1 MNIRLSKQQKS
12 KPIYQADDIYAILQQ
27 VLLREGR
34 VQRRQEYFWI
44 LGLNS
49 DRTLVFLELLALG
62 AQNRVEINPPE
73 AYRMAI
79 YKMADYVIFAHNHPS
94 GRLQPSAEDRNTTDK
109 LVKTGELI
117 NITVLDHFI
126 ISEKSFYSFAA
137 EGLMKEI
144 RQSST
149 YTILDA
155 DELKLVQMQYHAAGV
170 DSGRVKGLEMGI
182 ELGKEKGKEEG
193 KEEIAAKA
201 LEQGFTVAQVVKL
214 TGLSKAAV
222 MKLGRPAAK
231 GGGKKK

>member
-12 KPIYQADDIYAILQQ
+12 KPIYEAEDIYAILQQ

-34 VQRRQEYFWI
+34 IQRKQEYFWI

-94 GRLQPSAEDRNTTDK
+94 GKLTPSAEDRNTTDK

-126 ISEKSFYSFAA
+126 ISETEFFSFTAS
-137 EGLMKEI
+137 GLMKQI
-144 RQSST
+144 RDSST
-149 YTILDA
+149 YTILDK
-155 DELKLVQMQYHAAGV
+155 DELKLLEMEFHKAGEYH
-170 DSGRVKGLEMGI
+170 GRAKGLEQGI
-182 ELGKEKGKEEG
+182 SLGKERE
-193 KEEIAAKA
+193 KEEIALTA
-201 LEQGFTVAQVVKL
+201 LQQGFTVAQVVKL
-214 TGLSKAAV
+214 TGLSKEV
-222 MKLGRPAAK
+222 VGRL
-231 GGGKKK
+231 GKK

>member
-12 KPIYQADDIYAILQQ
+12 KPIYQAEDIYAILQQ

-34 VQRRQEYFWI
+34 IQRKQEYFWI

-79 YKMADYVIFAHNHPS
+79 YKMADYVIFAHNHP
-94 GRLQPSAEDRNTTDK
+94 GGKLTPSAEDKNTTDK

-126 ISEKSFYSFAA
+126 ISETNFFSFTAS
-137 EGLMKEI
+137 GLMQEI
-144 RQSST
+144 RQRST
-149 YTILDA
+149 YTILDK
-155 DELKLVQMQYHAAGV
+155 DELKLLEMKYHQAGV
-170 DSGRVKGLEMGI
+170 DHGRAKGLEQGI
-182 ELGKEKGKEEG
+182 SLGNTRKAEEMAIWLLKQNMPIEKIVEG
-193 KEEIAAKA
+193 
-201 LEQGFTVAQVVKL
+201 

-222 MKLGRPAAK
+222 IKL
-231 GGGKKK
+231 GKKK

>member
-12 KPIYQADDIYAILQQ
+12 KPIYEAEDIYAILQQ

-34 VQRRQEYFWI
+34 IQRKQEYFWI

-94 GRLQPSAEDRNTTDK
+94 GKLTPSAEDKNTTDK
-109 LVKTGELI
+109 LVKTGDLI

-126 ISEKSFYSFAA
+126 ISETEFFSFTAS
-137 EGLMKEI
+137 GLMKEL

-149 YTILDA
+149 YTILDK
-155 DELKLVQMQYHAAGV
+155 DELKLLEMKYHRAGV
-170 DSGRVKGLEMGI
+170 DHGRAKGLEQGI
-182 ELGKEKGKEEG
+182 ELGNERKAEEMAVKMLANKEPIDK
-193 KEEIAAKA
+193 IV
-201 LEQGFTVAQVVKL
+201 TY
-214 TGLSKAAV
+214 TGLSKAV
-222 MKLGRPAAK
+222 VGKL
-231 GGGKKK
+231 GKKK

>member
-12 KPIYQADDIYAILQQ
+12 KPIYQAEDIYAILQQ

-34 VQRRQEYFWI
+34 IQRKQEYFWI
-44 LGLNS
+44 LGLNN

-62 AQNRVEINPPE
+62 VQNRVEINPPE

-94 GRLQPSAEDRNTTDK
+94 GKLTPSAEDKNTTDK

-126 ISEKSFYSFAA
+126 ISETEFFSFTAS
-137 EGLMKEI
+137 GLMKEI

-149 YTILDA
+149 YTILDK
-155 DELKLVQMQYHAAGV
+155 DELKLLKMEFHKAGEYHGQA
-170 DSGRVKGLEMGI
+170 KGLEQGI
-182 ELGKEKGKEEG
+182 EIGKENV
-193 KEEIAAKA
+193 A
-201 LEQGFTVAQVVKL
+201 LTALQQGFTVAQVVKL
-214 TGLSKAAV
+214 TGLSKAV
-222 MKLGRPAAK
+222 VGRL
-231 GGGKKK
+231 GKKK